1 MMSAVTTASSVCGCR
16 TTRRTTTTPRM
27 TKPATMARPIDLPST
42 PRGSRILAPEQDEPG
57 GEDQQAAKARIHE
70 AGRAEVRGHV
80 DRDEQ
85 LPDDDR
91 GHDSDGDREQPCRE
105 EGPQDVDGRRHPA
118 TGKGDEDGGGQ
129 RPDRPPDRRKRGCHA
144 RSSLRI
150 PSARQTHSSGSG
162 TFLLQHVY
170 LARRHPHAHWYETRA
185 LRVKTPRACGSLVS
199 LVGAE
204 SDWPVPS
211 SFQRVPI
218 RTFHD
223 SQAGLQYPP
232 VRTFRRQPTGKLSH
246 LPPPSWARRRRER
259 VWQIAMTI
267 AGWSSMV
274 CRRASRLGG
283 PGAR

>member
-57 GEDQQAAKARIHE
+57 GEDQQAGQARIHE

-91 GHDSDGDREQPCRE
+91 DHDADDDRDQPCRE

-144 RSSLRI
+144 RSSMRI
-150 PSARQTHSSGSG
+150 PRHIPPDREPSFGSM
-162 TFLLQHVY
+162 VY
-170 LARRHPHAHWYETRA
+170 LARRHPHAIGTKPGPYESRG
-185 LRVKTPRACGSLVS
+185 RVREPRLAGGRRVRLA
-199 LVGAE
+199 GAVLIPE
-204 SDWPVPS
+204 NPHP
-211 SFQRVPI
+211 
-218 RTFHD
+218 
-223 SQAGLQYPP
+223 
-232 VRTFRRQPTGKLSH
+232 H
-246 LPPPSWARRRRER
+246 LPRFPS
-259 VWQIAMTI
+259 
-267 AGWSSMV
+267 G
-274 CRRASRLGG
+274 
-283 PGAR
+283 

>member
-91 GHDSDGDREQPCRE
+91 EHDADDDRDQPCRE

-129 RPDRPPDRRKRGCHA
+129 RPDRPPDRGKRGCHA

-150 PSARQTHSSGSG
+150 SSARQTHSSGSG
-162 TFLLQHVY
+162 TFLRHMVY
-170 LARRHPHAHWYETRA
+170 LARRHPHAIGTKPGPY
-185 LRVKTPRACGSLVS
+185 GS
-199 LVGAE
+199 
-204 SDWPVPS
+204 
-211 SFQRVPI
+211 
-218 RTFHD
+218 
-223 SQAGLQYPP
+223 
-232 VRTFRRQPTGKLSH
+232 
-246 LPPPSWARRRRER
+246 RRRER
-259 VWQIAMTI
+259 A
-267 AGWSSMV
+267 A
-274 CRRASRLGG
+274 ASPPWRSCS
-283 PGAR
+283 PPPPCPARYSAPPPAPTSTPKTATHIL